1 MHRLVLHNDGVC
13 EASTKVLAPGQ
24 IGLASGWGVFSTLR
38 VVRGIPFAF
47 ERHWERMKR
56 DAATLRVPFP
66 ADPDYI
72 HSRLLRLIA
81 ANQVE
86 DGTARTIVVRNRGG
100 IWEGS
105 PERDFDL
112 LAFTAAL
119 KDWGAGVRLAVHEQ
133 ARHAGSRFRGV
144 KCLSWALN
152 LVMLEEAQARGC
164 DEVLLLNERGEVS
177 ECTSANV
184 FIARDG
190 EVLTPPLDSGC
201 LPGVTREILLEI
213 APAEGI
219 PVRERML
226 RLEDFM
232 TAGEVFITST
242 TRNLLPVVS
251 IEGRP
256 LSHLHQVRDAL
267 EAAFERT
274 VDKYTASYVGSLS

>member
-1 MHRLVLHNDGVC
+1 
-13 EASTKVLAPGQ
+13 VLAPGQ
-24 IGLASGWGVFSTLR
+24 VGLASGWGVFSTLR
-38 VVRGIPFAF
+38 IVRGVPFAF

-86 DGTARTIVVRNRGG
+86 NGTARTIVVRNRGG

-105 PERDFDL
+105 PDRDFDL
-112 LAFTAAL
+112 LAFTASR
-119 KDWGAGVRLAVHEQ
+119 KDWGAGVKLAVHEQ

-184 FIARDG
+184 FIAREG

-201 LPGVTREILLEI
+201 LPGVTREILIEI

-219 PVRERML
+219 PIREKTL
-226 RLEDFM
+226 HLEDFM
-232 TAGEVFITST
+232 TASEVFITST

-251 IEGRP
+251 IDGRP
-256 LSHLHQVRDAL
+256 LRLLNQVRDAL

-274 VDKYTASYVGSLS
+274 VDKYTASYASSLS